1 MEAEQRRRLVFLG
14 TIAFIIFVS
23 DQLSKWWAVV
33 VLKGQEDI
41 VFLGGAIRFL
51 YAENTGAWGSLGQD
65 WPEPVKLVVMT
76 MLPLGVLAWI
86 AVRMVRDHG
95 LPRLE
100 ALAYALII
108 AGGVGN
114 IADRIRLGYV
124 VDFLWMGVG
133 PLTTNIFNIA
143 DASIVAAMLLLV
155 SEAVM
160 AHRKKKAESKAQ

>member
-1 MEAEQRRRLVFLG
+1 
-14 TIAFIIFVS
+14 
-23 DQLSKWWAVV
+23 
-33 VLKGQEDI
+33 LKGQEDI
-41 VFLGGAIRFL
+41 ALLGGIVRFL

-76 MLPLGVLAWI
+76 ALPLGVLAWI
-86 AVRMVRDHG
+86 GVRMVRDHN

-108 AGGVGN
+108 AGGIGN
-114 IADRIRLGYV
+114 IIDRIRLGYV

-143 DASIVAAMLLLV
+143 DVSIVGAMALLIW
-155 SEAVM
+155 EAVLS
-160 AHRKKKAESKAQ
+160 HRK